1 MKLIATLP
9 KGSDRALEPLLP
21 DDCERI
27 IVESIGELSD
37 DTLADTETVI
47 VTSYNPL
54 GADDIARLRGVKL
67 IQQLGIGT
75 DSIDLDAA
83 KRAGIPV
90 ANVPTANVDAVA
102 DFAVM
107 AMVYGLR
114 KIGASET
121 ASREHTRIDRIVLKL
136 GSFDM
141 ARKRVG
147 IIGFGNI
154 GRAVAKRAVAFGTE
168 VVYADP
174 VGADEE
180 TERALNVERIE
191 LDELL
196 SSSDV
201 ISVHAPLVD
210 ATRGLIGAAEFA
222 RMKRKVVFINTAR
235 GGIVDEAALAAAL
248 KSGHVGAAAVDA
260 FEVEPIEA
268 TNPLLDAPNAL
279 RTCHVAGVTTDCSK
293 TMYREAVANCLRVMR
308 GEAPINRVV

>member
-21 DDCERI
+21 EECECVIADC
-27 IVESIGELSD
+27 IGDLSD
-37 DTLADTETVI
+37 DAIANADAVI
-47 VTSYNPL
+47 VTAYNPL
-54 GADDIARLRGVKL
+54 TAADIARLSGIKL

-90 ANVPTANVDAVA
+90 GNVPTANVDAVA

-107 AMVYGLR
+107 AMIYGLR
-114 KIGASET
+114 KIGAAEA
-121 ASREHTRIDRIVLKL
+121 ASREHNRIDRLMLKL

-141 ARKRVG
+141 KRKRVG

-180 TERALNVERIE
+180 TERALGVERIE

-201 ISVHAPLVD
+201 ISVHAPLLD
-210 ATRGLIGAAEFA
+210 ATRGMIGAAEFKQ
-222 RMKRKVVFINTAR
+222 MKRKVVFVNTAR

-260 FEVEPIEA
+260 FDVEPIEEN
-268 TNPLLDAPNAL
+268 NPLLDAPNAL
-279 RTCHVAGVTTDCSK
+279 LTCHVAGVTTDCIK